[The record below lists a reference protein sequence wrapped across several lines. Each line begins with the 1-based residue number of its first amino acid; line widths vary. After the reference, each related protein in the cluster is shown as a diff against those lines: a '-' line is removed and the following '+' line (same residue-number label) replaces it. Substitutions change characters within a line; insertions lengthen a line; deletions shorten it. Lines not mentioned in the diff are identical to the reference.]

1 MVAIKPAQILQ
12 KHSSEMIRG
21 AHDTQKEKKKKNCLT
36 FGRTISNSV
45 AFGEYGFPKLSGMA
59 ASHPYPSQTFS
70 DFSRTWL
77 QHSGATRPYKSL
89 LFPLP
94 HCSLS
99 FCVWQ
104 ATPHP
109 TSQRSGK
116 ETPRCWPSRSTSR
129 ACPSLAP
136 SVWRPESAWSARAR
150 ADAPRPARCVTWHPA
165 LTPLPS
171 QFCWR
176 WPEPPPSMSWWPTTR
191 PRG

>member
-1 MVAIKPAQILQ
+1 MIAIKPAQILQ
-12 KHSSEMIRG
+12 KPPSEMIHG
-21 AHDTQKEKKKKNCLT
+21 AHDTQKARKEKNCLT

-45 AFGEYGFPKLSGMA
+45 AFWEYGFPKLSGMT
-59 ASHPYPSQTFS
+59 ASHSYPSQTLS

-77 QHSGATRPYKSL
+77 QHWGQEAMRVPAVS
-89 LFPLP
+89 PL
-94 HCSLS
+94 CSLS

-116 ETPRCWPSRSTSR
+116 ETPRCWRSQSTSQ
-129 ACPSLAP
+129 ASQSLAP
-136 SVWRPESAWSARAR
+136 SAWQPESAWSARAR
-150 ADAPRPARCVTWHPA
+150 ADAPRPAPCVTWHPA